1 VITDLVAVHVI
12 LPDQL
17 HRFRENR
24 DLRIS
29 AVVIGVGGSRVMEAQ
44 AEQQIENEQTNDRA
58 NEQATSHEMDFKCDR
73 LRLSLIPEILPMTLR
88 VFSRTAHIAPAL
100 NMTSQSSASNILP

>member
-1 VITDLVAVHVI
+1 VITDLAAIHVI

-29 AVVIGVGGSRVMEAQ
+29 TVVIRVGGSRVMETQ
-44 AEQQIENEQTNDRA
+44 ADREIENEQTNDRA
-58 NEQATSHEMDFKCDR
+58 KKQATLHEIDCDR
-73 LRLSLIPEILPMTLR
+73 LRLSLIPEIFPMTLR
-88 VFSRTAHIAPAL
+88 VFSRTSEIAPAL
-100 NMTSQSSASNILP
+100 NMTSQSSASNIPP